1 MAGLRE
7 VFVLTTQTTHWFQ
20 ERGYVRSGIE
30 DLPMARQALYNYQ
43 RNSVVLVKVLRPA

>member
-1 MAGLRE
+1 MAE

-20 ERGYVRSGIE
+20 ERGYGRSGIE

-43 RNSVVLVKVLRPA
+43 RNSVVLKKAVREG